1 MGTRC
6 ICPHCRTTFTI
17 DDISE
22 MVGTKIRCAKCNGK
36 ILIQAP
42 PTRKAVGSA
51 VKSAA
56 KETVKRAAPVKKAK
70 KPNSE
75 VIELDQ
81 DAIVVDEDSGDDNF
95 AIPDME
101 YGIDE
106 VVEADLV
113 EEPVQNHR
121 LLAAGRTKQKKKS
134 DAFQESDAGKERSG
148 KRRPVRSSAIFLW
161 AAAAAIALCSI
172 AAVLVLMIGGGG
184 GPGGARV
191 QTPDEY
197 VDFSP
202 ANLQLSAEIP
212 KGWDKDFGGGQGG
225 VPIHARFSSG
235 SVSIEIRE
243 SQGIGAI
250 GGAQI
255 GAQQQGGQADSTQ
268 VAEGIHE
275 MHRARIAEDFS
286 SYKEDAEPRPIKTR
300 GFGTGVVSDFDADQ
314 GMLGGGHVKG
324 CRATV
329 LNQLHQFNVICR
341 CPAGMFDDML
351 PVFEKI
357 IGSLGG

>member
-17 DDISE
+17 SDIDE
-22 MVGTKIRCAKCNGK
+22 MVGTKIRCARCNGK

-42 PTRKAVGSA
+42 PARNAVGSA
-51 VKSAA
+51 VKNVA
-56 KETVKRAAPVKKAK
+56 KETVKKTSPVKKAK
-70 KPNSE
+70 KPDSE
-75 VIELDQ
+75 VIELDP
-81 DAIVVDEDSGDDNF
+81 DAIVVDEDSAGDDF

-101 YGIDE
+101 YGVDE
-106 VVEADLV
+106 IAEADLV
-113 EEPVQNHR
+113 EQPVQNHR
-121 LLAAGRTKQKKKS
+121 LLAAGRPKQKKKGEG
-134 DAFQESDAGKERSG
+134 FQEAAGKERST

-161 AAAAAIALCSI
+161 IAAGAMALC
-172 AAVLVLMIGGGG
+172 AVATVLVLMISGGGS
-184 GPGGARV
+184 GGARF
-191 QTPDEY
+191 QPPEEY

-212 KGWDKDFGGGQGG
+212 KGWEKDFGGGQGG

-235 SVSIEIRE
+235 KVSIEIRE

-255 GAQQQGGQADSTQ
+255 GMQQQGGQADSTQ
-268 VAEGIHE
+268 VAENIHE

-314 GMLGGGHVKG
+314 GMLGGGRVKG

-329 LNQLHQFNVICR
+329 LNQLHQFNVICK
-341 CPAGMFDDML
+341 CPAGMFEDMQ
-351 PVFEKI
+351 PIFEKI

>member
-6 ICPHCRTTFTI
+6 ICPHCRTTFKVDHI
-17 DDISE
+17 EE
-22 MVGTKIRCAKCNGK
+22 MVGTKIRCAQCNGK

-42 PTRKAVGSA
+42 PKKNAISSG
-51 VKSAA
+51 VKTAA
-56 KETVKRAAPVKKAK
+56 KDTVKKAAAVKKEK

-75 VIELDQ
+75 IIELDEE
-81 DAIVVDEDSGDDNF
+81 AIVVDEDSDADDF

-101 YGIDE
+101 YGVDDLA
-106 VVEADLV
+106 EAELV

-121 LLAAGRTKQKKKS
+121 LLAAGRPKQKKKS
-134 DAFQESDAGKERSG
+134 EGFHEAAGNERSA

-161 AAAAAIALCSI
+161 IAAGAMALCAV
-172 AAVLVLMIGGGG
+172 AAVLVLMISGGGAG
-184 GPGGARV
+184 GGARF
-191 QTPDEY
+191 QPPQEY

-212 KGWDKDFGGGQGG
+212 KGWEKDFGGGQGG

-235 SVSIEIRE
+235 KVSIEIRE

-255 GAQQQGGQADSTQ
+255 GVQQQGGQQDSTQ
-268 VAEGIHE
+268 VAENIHE

-286 SYKEDAEPRPIKTR
+286 SYIEDAEPRPIKTR

-314 GMLGGGHVKG
+314 GMLGGGRVKG

-329 LNQLHQFNVICR
+329 LNQLHQFNVICK
-341 CPAGMFDDML
+341 CPASMFEDL
-351 PVFEKI
+351 QPVFEKI